1 MYDVKMYVYGFYEI
15 NYGNATIYVCT
26 TNVCYVYAFI
36 DSNIATRDV
45 CMYVCMQVW
54 MRYCIFMILPNL
66 TLQRDIMFSANG
78 TASDVFFFSITV
90 KMEIKIW

>member
-1 MYDVKMYVYGFYEI
+1 MYVYGFYEI

-26 TNVCYVYAFI
+26 RTYVMFTHLPTQI
-36 DSNIATRDV
+36 MQRE
-45 CMYVCMQVW
+45 MYVCMQVC
-54 MRYCIFMILPNL
+54 MRYCTFMILPNP

-78 TASDVFFFSITV
+78 TASDAFFFRITV

>member
-45 CMYVCMQVW
+45 CMYVCM
-54 MRYCIFMILPNL
+54 RYCMFMILPNQI
-66 TLQRDIMFSANG
+66 LQRVIMFSANV
-78 TASDVFFFSITV
+78 TATMYFFSV
-90 KMEIKIW
+90 P

>member
-26 TNVCYVYAFI
+26 TNVYYVYAFI

-45 CMYVCMQVW
+45 CMYVSMYAILYVYDFTESNITT
-54 MRYCIFMILPNL
+54 RYYVFRKWYGKRCIFLVSP
-66 TLQRDIMFSANG
+66 
-78 TASDVFFFSITV
+78 
-90 KMEIKIW
+90 K